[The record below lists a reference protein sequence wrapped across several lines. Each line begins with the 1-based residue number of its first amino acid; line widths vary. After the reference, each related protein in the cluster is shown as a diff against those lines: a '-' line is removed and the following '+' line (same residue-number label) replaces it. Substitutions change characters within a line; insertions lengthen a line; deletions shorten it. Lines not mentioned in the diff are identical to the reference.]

1 MTFENCA
8 ISTASETSS
17 VDFVN
22 QDFLQTKFD
31 RKFVTQNRE
40 KYDFWDEASSI
51 LELIC
56 FDVGI
61 KMPQNIRPLGLLT
74 TKPQS
79 VLNFKSKV
87 GSL

>member
-1 MTFENCA
+1 MEVTFENCA

-40 KYDFWDEASSI
+40 KYDFWDEARI
-51 LELIC
+51 DL
-56 FDVGI
+56 F
-61 KMPQNIRPLGLLT
+61 
-74 TKPQS
+74 
-79 VLNFKSKV
+79 
-87 GSL
+87 